1 MLRDIDDALEF
12 KWDTRDAVTVY
23 PKGAGR
29 FWCRIKTKES
39 DALEVWFTQRAGTA
53 TVATYENFGRTV
65 KVEGDRADGSEVLK
79 LWLTRPNHLETAE
92 LKPLLAEHLKAFRK
106 GFKV

>member
-1 MLRDIDDALEF
+1 
-12 KWDTRDAVTVY
+12 VTVY
-23 PKGAGR
+23 PKGATR
-29 FWCRIKTKES
+29 FWCRLKTKEA

-53 TVATYENFGRTV
+53 SVAQFENFGGTV

-79 LWLTRPNHLETAE
+79 LWLARPNHLEPPE
-92 LKPLLAEHLKAFRK
+92 LKPLLADHLKAFRK